1 MASIFNFPLQS
12 TVDNGGFGPGKSS
25 PSCIIDGQVEPFVET
40 SIDSI
45 DAEMSTFAN
54 AQDTATGSADYAAQA
69 TAYDAAGICSAN
81 DAIVVEFV
89 RRKNQGSR

>member
-1 MASIFNFPLQS
+1 MASIFNFPLS
-12 TVDNGGFGPGKSS
+12 ETVTMGSFDTDFPA
-25 PSCIIDGQVEPFVET
+25 PTVTIDGQVVPFISK

-45 DAEMSTFAN
+45 DAEMTTFAN
-54 AQDTATGSADYAAQA
+54 GQDAATGSADYADQA
-69 TAYDAAGICSAN
+69 TAYNAAGICSAN